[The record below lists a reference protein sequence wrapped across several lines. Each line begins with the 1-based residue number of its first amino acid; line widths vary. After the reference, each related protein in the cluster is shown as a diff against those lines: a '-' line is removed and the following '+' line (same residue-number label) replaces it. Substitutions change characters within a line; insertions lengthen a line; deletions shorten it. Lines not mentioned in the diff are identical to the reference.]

1 MNQKSLDYLPIS
13 VFGKTF
19 SCSFY
24 LLIGSRL
31 NMRFI
36 YHWNSALCRMSLC
49 CIQFF
54 WKRERILSLFL
65 SLSFFLL
72 LSIFAFSHLSLSVIF
87 WMILIPLKKKKKKK
101 DGIIFF
107 FFPFSI
113 PLLHQL
119 VDFWWYPYV
128 YVPNSRSSHTSPFP
142 WNHRITRYQ
151 CSRFAIISG
160 LPDLSWVNRKT
171 DVGEAGK
178 TAYSVLFPVLNL
190 FAYTNSPYESIRVAL
205 YI

>member
-87 WMILIPLKKKKKKK
+87 WMILIPLKKKKRW
-101 DGIIFF
+101 DHLFILSLFHPPSSPVSRLLMIPIRIRTQQ
-107 FFPFSI
+107 PFIAHFTLSLKPSNNEI
-113 PLLHQL
+113 PMQ
-119 VDFWWYPYV
+119 
-128 YVPNSRSSHTSPFP
+128 
-142 WNHRITRYQ
+142 
-151 CSRFAIISG
+151 
-160 LPDLSWVNRKT
+160 
-171 DVGEAGK
+171 
-178 TAYSVLFPVLNL
+178 
-190 FAYTNSPYESIRVAL
+190 
-205 YI
+205 

>member
-1 MNQKSLDYLPIS
+1 MQNVLVLHP
-13 VFGKTF
+13 V
-19 SCSFY
+19 
-24 LLIGSRL
+24 LLK
-31 NMRFI
+31 
-36 YHWNSALCRMSLC
+36 
-49 CIQFF
+49 
-54 WKRERILSLFL
+54 KRTNPLSL
-65 SLSFFLL
+65 SLSFFL
-72 LSIFAFSHLSLSVIF
+72 SSSFHICIFSSVTISHLLDDTYSF
-87 WMILIPLKKKKKKK
+87 EKKKKKK
-101 DGIIFF
+101 DGIIYL